1 MRRFG
6 APDQIESLRNA
17 LRDLLDVRFPTLS
30 VGEIVATSFVRRYY
44 EAEIVNSEQGRAAW
58 LTITEEDLH
67 RVAAGDSS
75 GIHESLARFSRS
87 VGFTK

>member
-6 APDQIESLRNA
+6 APDQIESLRSV
-17 LRDLLDVRFPTLS
+17 LRDLLDLHFPTLS
-30 VGEIVATSFVRRYY
+30 VGQIVPISFVRRHY

-58 LTITEEDLH
+58 LTVTEDDLH

-75 GIHESLARFSRS
+75 GIDESLARFSRN
-87 VGFTK
+87 VGFAK